1 MALDG
6 IIFEVFW
13 TSDYHF
19 LSFLGVVYFHF
30 LVFDWCMHWLLVIG
44 ASGFSDFTFLTLVI
58 LFTEEKWCV
67 TAILFIM
74 RRIKNWYTLTAKDT
88 NIFLLHDVAHGW
100 ETRVVLLPA
109 VSIISSNYVRCA
121 HQTTCRNI
129 VTNFVLRKVYLIC
142 NTEYI
147 FVSC

>member
-1 MALDG
+1 MRSVEEASNAMALDG

-58 LFTEEKWCV
+58 LFTEDWGEMVCHCNFIYEENKELVYPYCKRYQHFPTTWCGTWV
-67 TAILFIM
+67 GNP
-74 RRIKNWYTLTAKDT
+74 RCTLTSCIY
-88 NIFLLHDVAHGW
+88 NFLKLCEMCTSDHV
-100 ETRVVLLPA
+100 
-109 VSIISSNYVRCA
+109 
-121 HQTTCRNI
+121 
-129 VTNFVLRKVYLIC
+129 
-142 NTEYI
+142 
-147 FVSC
+147 